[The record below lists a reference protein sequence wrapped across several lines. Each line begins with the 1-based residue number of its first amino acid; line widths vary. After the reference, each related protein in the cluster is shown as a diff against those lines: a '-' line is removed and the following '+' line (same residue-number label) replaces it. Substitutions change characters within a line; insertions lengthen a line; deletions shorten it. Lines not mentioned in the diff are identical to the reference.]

1 MIFYVIKLRLTERA
15 VRTLL
20 GLCINQQ
27 AILNLHRTLWMA
39 DAVKAAD
46 LSRLLKT
53 NMLLVSLNVPVSL
66 ADIFSF

>member
-1 MIFYVIKLRLTERA
+1 MIFYVIKLRLNERP
-15 VRTLL
+15 VRALL

-53 NMLLVSLNVPVSL
+53 NMLLLSLNVPVSL
-66 ADIFSF
+66 ADIH